1 MTLVHPVPDG
11 SPRRYWRDRPALRG
25 ALSVTKLGLSVID
38 GTVARAK
45 REPGRTR
52 EGRSWR

>member
-1 MTLVHPVPDG
+1 MTLVPVPDG
-11 SPRRYWRDRPALRG
+11 SPWRYERDRPALPE

-45 REPGRTR
+45 RQPGRTR
-52 EGRSWR
+52 EGRLWR

>member
-1 MTLVHPVPDG
+1 MTLVPVPDG

-25 ALSVTKLGLSVID
+25 ALSVTKLELSLID
-38 GTVARAK
+38 GTPARAK

-52 EGRSWR
+52 EERSWR